1 MQNRST
7 PSKPGRR
14 KSQISVFISIGIVG
28 LLVISYF
35 LIPPVKEAIDHTWDV
50 LTSEDRERIEE
61 WVQQF
66 GWWGPV
72 IIIIIMTLQ
81 TFLLVFPTIAFII
94 LIILAYGPFW
104 GSVLAITPVMISSF
118 AGYGEIGRAS
128 CREGVEIG

>member
-72 IIIIIMTLQ
+72 IIIIIITLQ
-81 TFLLVFPTIAFII
+81 TFLLLFSTTAFII
-94 LIILAYGPFW
+94 LIILAYVSLW
-104 GSVLAITPVMISSF
+104 GSAVAITSVVISSF
-118 AGYGEIGRAS
+118 DRYCVGCTR
-128 CREGVEIG
+128 R